1 MKKTGLWIFLS
12 IAAICAVSAQT
23 VRFSTGDAKLDASL
37 NELNASAKL
46 DINGFYAEVSLQ
58 WGVARIELQVQAAAL
73 QPAELY
79 LAAALAKLSGK
90 SFGFVVE
97 TYKKNKAKG
106 WGALAREL
114 GIKPGSKAFKDLKA
128 RVDTSKGKF
137 KK

>member
-1 MKKTGLWIFLS
+1 MKKTGLWIVLS
-12 IAAICAVSAQT
+12 MAALCAATAQT
-23 VRFSTGDAKLDASL
+23 VSFSMGDARLDASL
-37 NELNASAKL
+37 NELNASARHNI
-46 DINGFYAEVSLQ
+46 DGFYAEVSLQ
-58 WGVARIELQVQAAAL
+58 WGVTRVELQLQAAAL

-128 RVDTSKGKF
+128 RVDASKGKF